1 MLDLLV
7 ILFWQFIR
15 EQRGQVPRDKEIM
28 LELEPSGGGAVIAR
42 RTVYSNRGRQV
53 LLDWPGVDAGVAAL
67 TAVQR
72 GPGAAPYDLEIDDI
86 LMLGQEL
93 EQLTEP
99 LYIELRSNGAGC
111 AVLRT
116 ARQNHA
122 ERRDLASWGLLLGAT
137 QELVWAI
144 DRAHQ
149 RSIATQQGT

>member
-1 MLDLLV
+1 M
-7 ILFWQFIR
+7 
-15 EQRGQVPRDKEIM
+15 
-28 LELEPSGGGAVIAR
+28 
-42 RTVYSNRGRQV
+42 
-53 LLDWPGVDAGVAAL
+53 AAL
-67 TAVQR
+67 RAALH

-122 ERRDLASWGLLLGAT
+122 ERRDLASWGLLPGAA
-137 QELVWAI
+137 QELVWSI
-144 DRAHQ
+144 DHAHQ